1 MVNKVIKFK
10 NDQEYLILDETT
22 LDNKKYYLGVRVVEN
37 NEPVST
43 YLFFEEIKDN
53 GKLILNPIKDEETR
67 GLLSIAFTVNFIN
80 MTYEEGDKN

>member
-1 MVNKVIKFK
+1 MVDKIIKFK
-10 NDQEYLILDETT
+10 NNQEYLILDETT

-43 YLFFEEIKDN
+43 YLFFEEINDN
-53 GKLILNPIKDEETR
+53 GKLILNPIRDEELR

-80 MTYEEGDKN
+80 MTYEEGE